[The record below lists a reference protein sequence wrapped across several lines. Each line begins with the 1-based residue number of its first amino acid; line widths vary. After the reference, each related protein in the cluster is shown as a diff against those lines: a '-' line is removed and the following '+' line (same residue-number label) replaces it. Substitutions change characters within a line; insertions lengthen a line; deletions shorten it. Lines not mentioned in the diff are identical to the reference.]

1 MVGPCCSN
9 QVNGENSHQVVR
21 VMEAAD
27 MDETSHQVIRTMEAK
42 INQPPKLLNKYA
54 GNKSCCIFRVPE
66 SLVQINEKAYQPHI
80 ISIGPYHHG
89 KEHLKMMQEHKWRFL
104 GSLLHR
110 IRRHNV
116 GLFNLFQAIKQME
129 DSIRECYSETIG
141 MDSHG
146 LIEMMVLDGC
156 FIIELFC
163 IVGRL
168 AETNLDDPIFNMQW
182 ILSFLMRD
190 LLRLENQIPF
200 FVLRTLFELTV
211 LGSGQE
217 HIPSLARLTLGFFN
231 YMAQR
236 PIEVLEKHNNLTGRH
251 LLDLFRMS
259 FLPPSS
265 EEASRNSNSSEEVSR
280 NSTSIEETS
289 RKSSSTEETSTF
301 LQLIPSARKLHLAGI
316 QFKLG
321 KGDSFLDVRFSN
333 GVLQIPLLT
342 IDDFTS
348 SVFLNCV
355 AFEQCYNHRS
365 NHITTYATFMGC
377 LINTPSDA
385 GFLRDHKIIE
395 NYFGTDEEIA
405 RFFNNVGKD
414 VAFDIEKSYLSKLF
428 QDVNEYYRN
437 DWHVRWAGFKHTYFD
452 TPWSFMSALAALIL
466 LIFTMIQAFF
476 AIYAYIR
483 PLKNP
488 K

>member
-9 QVNGENSHQVVR
+9 LVNGENSHQVVR

-141 MDSHG
+141 MDSH
-146 LIEMMVLDGC
+146 
-156 FIIELFC
+156 
-163 IVGRL
+163 
-168 AETNLDDPIFNMQW
+168 
-182 ILSFLMRD
+182 
-190 LLRLENQIPF
+190 
-200 FVLRTLFELTV
+200 V

>member
-1 MVGPCCSN
+1 MGAVMSGLSHRN
-9 QVNGENSHQVVR
+9 EVNGENFHHVIR
-21 VMEAAD
+21 VMESAD
-27 MDETSHQVIRTMEAK
+27 TEETSRQAVIRTMEAK
-42 INQPPKLLNKYA
+42 INQPPKLLNKNA

-66 SLVQINEKAYQPHI
+66 SLVRINKKAYQPQI

-89 KEHLKMMQEHKWRFL
+89 KDHLKMMQEHKWRFL

-110 IRRHNV
+110 TRPRSV
-116 GLFNLFQAIKQME
+116 GLMNLFQAIEQME
-129 DSIRECYSETIG
+129 ERIRKCYSETIEI
-141 MDSHG
+141 DSHG

-168 AETNLDDPIFNMQW
+168 ADTNLDDPIFNMQW

-190 LLRLENQIPF
+190 LLRLENQVPF
-200 FVLRTLFELTV
+200 FVLQTLFELSMV
-211 LGSGQE
+211 GSDQE
-217 HIPSLARLTLGFFN
+217 NVPSLARLSLEFFN
-231 YMAQR
+231 YMVQR
-236 PIEVLEKHNNLTGRH
+236 PMEVIAKQNNIHGIH

-265 EEASRNSNSSEEVSR
+265 Q
-280 NSTSIEETS
+280 ETS
-289 RKSSSTEETSTF
+289 RKSSSTEQTSRF

-316 QFKLG
+316 QFKPG
-321 KGDSFLDVRFSN
+321 KSDSFLDVKFSN

-342 IDDFTS
+342 IDDFIS
-348 SVFLNCV
+348 SVFLNWV

-365 NHITTYATFMGC
+365 NHITTYAIFMGC

-385 GFLRDHKIIE
+385 GFLCDQKIIE
-395 NYFGTDEEIA
+395 NYFGTDEEIG

-428 QDVNEYYRN
+428 EDVNEYYRN

-452 TPWSFMSALAALIL
+452 TPWSFMSALAALTL
-466 LIFTMIQAFF
+466 LIFTLIQAFF
-476 AIYAYIR
+476 AIYAYAL
-483 PLKNP
+483 PP
-488 K
+488 KTPK